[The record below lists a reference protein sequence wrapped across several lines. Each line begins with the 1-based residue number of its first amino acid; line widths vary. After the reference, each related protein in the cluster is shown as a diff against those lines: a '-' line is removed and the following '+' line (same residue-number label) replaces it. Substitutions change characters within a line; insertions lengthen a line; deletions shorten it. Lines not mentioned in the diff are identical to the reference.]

1 MNGDYSTL
9 LTDIALLQHRN
20 NPTKALLFKVR
31 PGTTGK
37 PAKPVKPSHTA
48 ALVGLLSKAL
58 DEKLARKISG
68 KQFKRIRHHIDRA
81 IRHAT

>member
-1 MNGDYSTL
+1 MSADYSII
-9 LTDIALLQHRN
+9 LTDLALLGHRN
-20 NPTKALLFKVR
+20 RPVKALLFKVR

-58 DEKLARKISG
+58 DQKLARKISG
-68 KQFKRIRHHIDRA
+68 KQFKRIRHRIDRA
-81 IRHAT
+81 IKHAT